1 MEEQLEAWEAKI
13 INQMNTIEHN
23 ASLKKPIESEIAI
36 PSCSLP
42 APSASKPIEYPYCMP
57 MNASKGQIGSSA
69 FVGTNAMITHLV
81 YTAPITSVPQMANI
95 DDWVDDNMSELAYFK
110 APFTT
115 VAYRPGIPLEGTAE
129 PNPVPPYI
137 LINV

>member
-1 MEEQLEAWEAKI
+1 
-13 INQMNTIEHN
+13 
-23 ASLKKPIESEIAI
+23 
-36 PSCSLP
+36 
-42 APSASKPIEYPYCMP
+42 
-57 MNASKGQIGSSA
+57 
-69 FVGTNAMITHLV
+69 
-81 YTAPITSVPQMANI
+81 MANI